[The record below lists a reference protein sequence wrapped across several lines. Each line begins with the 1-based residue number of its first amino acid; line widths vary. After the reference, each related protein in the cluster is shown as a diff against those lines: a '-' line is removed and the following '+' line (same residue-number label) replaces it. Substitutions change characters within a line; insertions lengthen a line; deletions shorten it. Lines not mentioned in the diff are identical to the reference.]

1 MLLLPVLR
9 HYGFCLGKITFA
21 METEEEKRGRETQN
35 FARGCLTP
43 SFQNACSDDS
53 ISLLDESGLLK
64 LPLVSRL
71 KGAKENGGLLN
82 WYKRD

>member
-1 MLLLPVLR
+1 MPREDYVR
-9 HYGFCLGKITFA
+9 YGN
-21 METEEEKRGRETQN
+21 RGREKGEGN
-35 FARGCLTP
+35 AKLCARGCLTP

-53 ISLLDESGLLK
+53 IYLLDESGLLK